1 MKRPLLTLSLTLTL
15 CAAVLRA
22 EPSFYDGVA
31 AYVNDKVVT
40 VDAVM
45 QELHNSFDLR
55 QVPPAEQAGRIRALF
70 PVVRDMLVNRT
81 LILEAY
87 EASGAE
93 LPNEAVNAR
102 VQEIIAD
109 QFGGDEAKLK
119 ETLRESRLTRDEW
132 VKKVRENMIVMAMQQ
147 LQVDRKIVVSPKKI
161 REYYAAHAAD
171 FAEGAGTHVRS
182 ITINPEGGA
191 KAAEAA
197 LAELK
202 AGKPF
207 AEVAKAHSADPQ
219 AAQGGDWG
227 FVDPAANFAAP
238 IVEALAKLKPGE
250 TSGVVEMGD
259 WRAIVQKVDERAGE
273 PPSLAEAWPRVEAAV
288 RAELGQ
294 VRYNEWVEGLRK
306 NAYIKNV
313 DVKLQ

>member
-1 MKRPLLTLSLTLTL
+1 MKRRFLTLSLMLL
-15 CAAVLRA
+15 AYAGLHA
-22 EPSFYDGVA
+22 EPTFYDGVA
-31 AYVNDKVVT
+31 AYVNDKVIT
-40 VDAVM
+40 VDTVM
-45 QELHNSFDLR
+45 QELHNGFDLSSI
-55 QVPPAEQAGRIRALF
+55 PPAEQANRIRELF

-93 LPNEAVNAR
+93 LPNEVVNER
-102 VQEIIAD
+102 VQAIIAD

-119 ETLRESRLTRDEW
+119 EALRNSRMTREEW
-132 VKKVRENMIVMAMQQ
+132 MKKVRENIIVMAMQQ

-161 REYYAAHAAD
+161 KEYYAAHAAD
-171 FAEGAGTHVRS
+171 FAKGAGTHVRS
-182 ITINPEGGA
+182 ITVDPAGGVA
-191 KAAEAA
+191 AAEKA

-207 AEVAKAHSADPQ
+207 AEVAKAYSSDPQ

-227 FVDPAANFAAP
+227 FVDPATSFAAP

-250 TSGVVEMGD
+250 TSGIIEMGD
-259 WRAIVQKVDERAGE
+259 WRAIVQKVAERAGD
-273 PPSLAEAWPRVEAAV
+273 PPSLAEAWPKVEAAV

-294 VRYNEWVEGLRK
+294 TRYNEWVENLRK

-313 DVKLQ
+313 DVKL

>member
-1 MKRPLLTLSLTLTL
+1 MKRRFLTLSLALL
-15 CAAVLRA
+15 ACAGLRA
-22 EPSFYDGVA
+22 EPTFYDGVA
-31 AYVNDKVVT
+31 AYVNDKVIT
-40 VDAVM
+40 VDTVM
-45 QELHNSFDLR
+45 QELHNGFDLSS
-55 QVPPAEQAGRIRALF
+55 VPPAEQAARVRELF

-93 LPNEAVNAR
+93 LPNEVVNER
-102 VQEIIAD
+102 VQTLIAD

-119 ETLRESRLTRDEW
+119 EALRNSRTTREEW
-132 VKKVRENMIVMAMQQ
+132 MKRVRENIIVMAMQQ

-161 REYYAAHAAD
+161 REYYAAHAAE
-171 FAEGAGTHVRS
+171 FAEDAGTHVRS
-182 ITINPEGGA
+182 ITIDPAGGA
-191 KAAEAA
+191 AAAEKA

-207 AEVAKAHSADPQ
+207 AEVAKAYSSDPQ

-227 FVDPAANFAAP
+227 FVDPAESFAAP

-250 TSGVVEMGD
+250 TSGVIAMGD
-259 WRAIVQKVDERAGE
+259 WRAIVQKVAERAGE
-273 PPSLAEAWPRVEAAV
+273 PPNLDEAWPKVEAAV
-288 RAELGQ
+288 RAQLGQ
-294 VRYNEWVEGLRK
+294 ARYNEWVDSLRK

>member
-1 MKRPLLTLSLTLTL
+1 MKRRFLTLSLALL
-15 CAAVLRA
+15 ACAGLRA
-22 EPSFYDGVA
+22 EPTFYDGVA
-31 AYVNDKVVT
+31 AYVNDKVIT
-40 VDAVM
+40 VDTVM
-45 QELHNSFDLR
+45 QELHNGFDLSS
-55 QVPPAEQAGRIRALF
+55 VPPAEQAARVRELF

-93 LPNEAVNAR
+93 LPNEVVNER
-102 VQEIIAD
+102 VQTLIAD

-119 ETLRESRLTRDEW
+119 EALRNSRTTREEW
-132 VKKVRENMIVMAMQQ
+132 MKRVRENIIVMAMQQ

-161 REYYAAHAAD
+161 REYYAAHAAE
-171 FAEGAGTHVRS
+171 FAEDAGTHVRS
-182 ITINPEGGA
+182 ITIDPAGGA
-191 KAAEAA
+191 AAAEKA

-207 AEVAKAHSADPQ
+207 AEVAKAYSSDPQ

-227 FVDPAANFAAP
+227 FVDPAESFAAP

-250 TSGVVEMGD
+250 TSGVIAMGD
-259 WRAIVQKVDERAGE
+259 WRAIVQKVAERAGE
-273 PPSLAEAWPRVEAAV
+273 PPNLDEAWPKVEAAV
-288 RAELGQ
+288 RAQLGQ
-294 VRYNEWVEGLRK
+294 ARYNEWVDSLRK
-306 NAYIKNV
+306 KAYIKNV